1 MNEEMTEDPRTAR
14 KFTDIALLVIAFA
27 AVASWLWRRLRRPA
41 AVDSAPADAQ
51 AVDDNVGGAVGFP
64 PDNAPV

>member
-14 KFTDIALLVIAFA
+14 TFTDIALLLIAFA

-41 AVDSAPADAQ
+41 AVGSAPTDAQ
-51 AVDDNVGGAVGFP
+51 ALDDKVGGAIGFP